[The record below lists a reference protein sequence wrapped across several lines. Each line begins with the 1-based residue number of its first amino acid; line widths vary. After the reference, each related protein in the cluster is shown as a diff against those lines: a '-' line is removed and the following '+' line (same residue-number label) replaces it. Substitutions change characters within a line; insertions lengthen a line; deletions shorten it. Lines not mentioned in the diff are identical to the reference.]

1 MLLLNMINNNELIDQ
16 IKLYNKFLNSDSV
29 NKAYNF
35 ALEAHQNQKREEGV
49 PYIIHPVA
57 VAKILTDLKL
67 DSATITT
74 GLLHDTIEDT
84 KETYESVKKE
94 FGEEVANL
102 VDGVTKISALED
114 KASIDSKAENFRK
127 LILATSKDIRVLLV
141 KLADRLHNMRTIH
154 FLKDK
159 DKIIRK
165 AKETMEIYA
174 PLADRMGMN
183 RIRDELED
191 LSFSVLNKPAR
202 DLILERL
209 KFIKNNRDDTFKSI
223 SLDLIEL
230 LKSNGINATI
240 TGREKTPF
248 SIWRKIQNKKISLE
262 QLTDIIGFRI
272 VVKNIEDCYKALGI
286 FHSKFSTIPGKFKD
300 YISTP
305 KINKYKSIHT
315 SVIGPKKNRIE
326 IQIRTF
332 EMQEFAERGI
342 ASHWKYKSSEKF
354 SELSW
359 KEYDWLRDL
368 VEIIETGNSP
378 EHYYEFTKLQMF
390 QDNVFCF
397 TPEGAVIKLPMKA
410 TPIDFAYAVHT
421 KIGNSA
427 IGCLV
432 NGQDTTLQTTLKNG
446 DLVKI
451 ETSKNASPSLHWLSS
466 SKTGKAR
473 AAIRRYWQD
482 KSLENTNL
490 IEKNYSSTI
499 EVDLPHE
506 PGALGNICS
515 LIGLNKGNIINVELL
530 DRRED
535 YLKFSFDL
543 QIKDLKNFTNLI
555 SQIKQSNLKFRIIRH
570 KQKKNAFIKRIFD
583 NFKRN

>member
-1 MLLLNMINNNELIDQ
+1 MINNNELIDQ
-16 IKLYNKFLNSDSV
+16 IKSYNKFLNSESL

-84 KETYESVKKE
+84 KVTYENVKKE

-102 VDGVTKISALED
+102 VDGVTKISELET
-114 KASIDSKAENFRK
+114 KASTDSKAENFRK

-141 KLADRLHNMRTIH
+141 KLADRLHNMRTIN
-154 FLKDK
+154 FVKDK
-159 DKIIRK
+159 NKIIRK

-202 DLILERL
+202 DLILKRL
-209 KFIKNNRDDTFKSI
+209 DFIKNNREDSFKLISI
-223 SLDLIEL
+223 DLIEL
-230 LKSNGINATI
+230 LKSNGIIATI

-248 SIWRKIQNKKISLE
+248 SIWRKIQNKKVSLE

-272 VVKNIEDCYKALGI
+272 IVKNIEDCYKTLGV

-305 KINKYKSIHT
+305 KINKYQSIHT

-332 EMQEFAERGI
+332 DMHEFAERGI
-342 ASHWKYKSSEKF
+342 ASHWKYKSSEKL
-354 SELSW
+354 SDLSW

-390 QDNVFCF
+390 QENVFCF
-397 TPEGAVIKLPMKA
+397 TPKGAVIKLPMNA

-421 KIGNSA
+421 KIGDSA
-427 IGCLV
+427 IGCSV
-432 NGQDTTLQTTLKNG
+432 NGTEKTLQNILKNG
-446 DLVKI
+446 DMVKI
-451 ETSKNASPSLHWLSS
+451 NTSKNASPSLHWLSS
-466 SKTGKAR
+466 AKTGKAR

-482 KSLENTNL
+482 KSSENTKN
-490 IEKNYSSTI
+490 IDKNYTSTI
-499 EVDLPHE
+499 EVDLPHK
-506 PGALGNICS
+506 PGALGNICH
-515 LIGLNKGNIINVELL
+515 LIGLNKGNIINVELV
-530 DRRED
+530 DRKNT
-535 YLKFSFDL
+535 YYKFSLDL

-555 SQIKQSNLKFRIIRH
+555 SQIKQSDLNFKIIRH
-570 KQKKNAFIKRIFD
+570 KQKKNAFIKRIFE

>member
-1 MLLLNMINNNELIDQ
+1 MMINNNELIKQ
-16 IKLYNKFLNSDSV
+16 IKSYNKFLNSETL
-29 NKAYNF
+29 NKAYKF
-35 ALEAHQNQKREEGV
+35 ALKAHQNQKREEGV

-84 KETYESVKKE
+84 KVTYESVKRE

-102 VDGVTKISALED
+102 VDGVTKISELET

-141 KLADRLHNMRTIH
+141 KLADRLHNMRTIQ
-154 FLKDK
+154 FMKDK
-159 DKIIRK
+159 NKVIRK

-183 RIRDELED
+183 IIRDELED

-209 KFIKNNRDDTFKSI
+209 NFIKNNRKDSFKSI
-223 SLDLIEL
+223 SIELIEL
-230 LKSNGINATI
+230 LKTNGISATI

-272 VVKNIEDCYKALGI
+272 IVKNIEDCYKTLGI

-332 EMQEFAERGI
+332 EMHEFADRGI

-354 SELSW
+354 SDLSW

-368 VEIIETGNSP
+368 VEIIEAGNSP
-378 EHYYEFTKLQMF
+378 AHYYEFTKLQMF
-390 QDNVFCF
+390 QENVFCF
-397 TPEGAVIKLPMKA
+397 TPKGAVIKLPMNA

-421 KIGNSA
+421 KIGDSA
-427 IGCLV
+427 IGCSI
-432 NGQDTTLQTTLKNG
+432 NGTVKTLQNILKNG
-446 DLVKI
+446 DMVKI

-466 SKTGKAR
+466 AKTGKAR
-473 AAIRRYWQD
+473 ASIRRYWQD
-482 KSLENTNL
+482 KSLENIKN

-499 EVDLPHE
+499 EVDLPHK
-506 PGALGNICS
+506 PGALGNICH
-515 LIGLNKGNIINVELL
+515 LIGLNKGNIINVELIE
-530 DRRED
+530 RMND
-535 YLKFSFDL
+535 YYRFSLDL

-555 SQIKQSNLKFRIIRH
+555 SQIKQSNLNFKIIRH
-570 KQKKNAFIKRIFD
+570 KQKKNAFIRRIFE